1 MNNNSRLIRILL
13 TTTTIMLPASAL
25 AQESDL
31 QRAQAESAAIRKM
44 EVSQEVKRD
53 VLPSLKDVAF
63 APSKERRI
71 RETRGLPRPEPYT
84 GIPKP
89 EVIDTVRQISVG
101 AAVGGKTAGPLA
113 PTAAIG
119 NNFDGLGNGISG
131 FTVTSAPPDTHGAVG
146 STQYVQIVNG
156 SAFAV
161 YNKATGALALGPTST
176 NALWSGFG
184 GKCQT
189 ANDGDPIINFDAA
202 AQRWVITQFAVTP
215 RAAPFFQCVAVSQT
229 ADATGGYF
237 RYAFSYND
245 FPDYPKFAV
254 HPDAYYFT
262 FNVFNAA
269 LTAFVG
275 GRACAYD
282 RVRMLQGLSATQ
294 QCFTLAST
302 GDASL
307 LPSDPDGSSPV
318 RAGSPNYLL
327 SLRRGSN
334 NRLSLYKFKANFAN
348 PALTTFTGPT
358 LISVAAYTQLCSAT
372 GTCVPQPLPG
382 GNLDGLGDRMMS
394 RLSYRLYPDGR
405 ESLVAN
411 HAISTGLRWYEIRN
425 PDAVAPVI
433 FQQGT
438 YAPSAGTRWM
448 GAMAQDKNGNFL
460 IGYSASSSSI
470 RPSLRVAARAP
481 TDALG
486 TLGVE
491 NTIIT
496 GTGVQTTFFNGVQNV
511 PLSRWGDY
519 SSMTVDPVD
528 NCTFWFTSE
537 YLKANGSFNWNTRIA
552 SVTLAGCS
560 PSAPPPPPPPPPPNN
575 QPPVSVADTP
585 LDVICG
591 GSGVRNV
598 LINDTDP
605 DGDLPLSFV
614 LTGAF
619 SDGSLAVKE
628 GSQSIRF
635 FAEDFRPGQS
645 FRVSYTI
652 TDSRGASTDA
662 ALSVNII
669 GFGGTRQCPTPR

>member
-13 TTTTIMLPASAL
+13 TTTSIMLPASAL

-31 QRAQAESAAIRKM
+31 QRAQAEAATIRKM
-44 EVSQEVKRD
+44 EVAQEVKRD
-53 VLPSLKDVAF
+53 VLRSLKDVAF

-89 EVIDTVRQISVG
+89 EVIDTVRQISAS
-101 AAVGGKTAGPLA
+101 AAVSGKTAGPLA

-176 NALWSGFG
+176 NSLWAGFG

-215 RAAPFFQCVAVSQT
+215 RAAPFLQCVAVSQT

-327 SLRRGSN
+327 SLRRGSSN
-334 NRLSLYKFKANFAN
+334 SLSLYKFKANFAN

-358 LISVAAYTQLCSAT
+358 LIPVAAYTQLCSAN

-382 GNLDGLGDRMMS
+382 GILDGLGDRMMS
-394 RLSYRLYPDGR
+394 RLSYRLYPDGH

-411 HAISTGLRWYEIRN
+411 HSISTGLRWYEIRN
-425 PDAVAPVI
+425 PGAAAPVI

-438 YAPSAGTRWM
+438 YAPSAETRWM

-460 IGYSASSSSI
+460 VGYSASSSSI

-481 TDALG
+481 TDAAG

-491 NTIIT
+491 NSIIT
-496 GTGVQTTFFNGVQNV
+496 GTGVQTGGLT
-511 PLSRWGDY
+511 RWGDY

-537 YLKANGSFNWNTRIA
+537 YLKSDGSFNWNTRIA
-552 SVTLAGCS
+552 SVILAGCGS
-560 PSAPPPPPPPPPPNN
+560 SAPPPPPPPPPPANS
-575 QPPVSVADTP
+575 PPTTVADGLSVTRCAFGF
-585 LDVICG
+585 I
-591 GSGVRNV
+591 NV
-598 LINDTDP
+598 TANDSDP
-605 DGDLPLSFV
+605 EGNLPLVV
-614 LTGAF
+614 L
-619 SDGSLAVKE
+619 SAVSSKPRLGE
-628 GSQSIRF
+628 
-635 FAEDFRPGQS
+635 ALVVD
-645 FRVSYTI
+645 
-652 TDSRGASTDA
+652 ASTVRYEANAEGTDVVTYTVRDSLGA
-662 ALSVNII
+662 TSTGKLTVVIRRNTIDCAKPAPSPSAS
-669 GFGGTRQCPTPR
+669 GGG